1 MSGISKTVVSI
12 KPGKIAEANKY
23 VDSQA
28 HLVTE
33 LDGIIGFAVAKTGDN
48 ELTII
53 GVYESTDAATA
64 ASPVVQE
71 VFAEMAAIV
80 AAPPERGV
88 FSGAWFSS

>member
-1 MSGISKTVVSI
+1 MAGISKTVVSI
-12 KPGKIAEANKY
+12 KPGKIAEATKY
-23 VDSQA
+23 MDSQE

-33 LDGIIGFAVAKTGDN
+33 LDGIIGFADAKTGDN

-53 GVYESTDAATA
+53 GVYESTEAATA

>member
-1 MSGISKTVVSI
+1 MAGISKTVVSI

-48 ELTII
+48 ELPII
-53 GVYESTDAATA
+53 GVYESTEAATA